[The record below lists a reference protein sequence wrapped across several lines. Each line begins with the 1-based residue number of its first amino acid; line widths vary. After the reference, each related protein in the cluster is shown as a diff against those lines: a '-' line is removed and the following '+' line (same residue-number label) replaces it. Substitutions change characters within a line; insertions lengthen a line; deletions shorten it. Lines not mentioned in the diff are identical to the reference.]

1 MKSAVSSSPAGS
13 RSARAALVL
22 AVAICLGAVLPARAQ
37 MGPTIVQRITSS
49 VVGGEAV
56 ITIEANGP
64 LPAPT
69 IGTVDG
75 PPRIF
80 LDFPGVRT
88 STSGL
93 ARAADRRIVRVRAAI
108 NSVTPLITRVV
119 LDLTAPQPHRIEQ
132 ATGRVMIFVGATT
145 LQAVPPLPRQAAGVD
160 PPPASAA
167 PARRAAAP
175 RNAPSSATAAAR
187 PPARTSG
194 WPAATAEGTSEAA
207 PSPPPASPPVDA
219 TNVGAPPAGMTPPP
233 IALVPPLPDPPPPSK
248 TAAAAPGSSRAP
260 ALPDTAGGGTS
271 GRRTHRPPTAAP
283 PSKDVE
289 RYRSSVSPLLLRL
302 RMQQPLLES
311 LGSLEAQVPSVLQS
325 AIEEFDNVRQE
336 LSAVRP
342 PETLKQQHELLMQA
356 TRLGMTAARLSVESI
371 KPRDSAVVRNAA
383 SAAAGAIL
391 MLDRACADLGCP
403 GPPGR

>member
-13 RSARAALVL
+13 RPARAALVL

-56 ITIEANGP
+56 ITLEANGP

-88 STSGL
+88 STIGL

-145 LQAVPPLPRQAAGVD
+145 PQAVPPLPRKPVILD
-160 PPPASAA
+160 PPPPSAA
-167 PARRAAAP
+167 PAPRFAAP
-175 RNAPSSATAAAR
+175 RNAPPSATAAAR

-194 WPAATAEGTSEAA
+194 WPAATAEGTSDAVA
-207 PSPPPASPPVDA
+207 PSPPANPPADA
-219 TNVGAPPAGMTPPP
+219 ASVGAPPAGLTPPP
-233 IALVPPLPDPPPPSK
+233 IALVPPLPDPPPPPK

-271 GRRTHRPPTAAP
+271 GRSTHRPPAAAP

-311 LGSLEAQVPSVLQS
+311 LGSLEAQVPSVLQT

-356 TRLGMTAARLSVESI
+356 TRLGMTAARLSAESI